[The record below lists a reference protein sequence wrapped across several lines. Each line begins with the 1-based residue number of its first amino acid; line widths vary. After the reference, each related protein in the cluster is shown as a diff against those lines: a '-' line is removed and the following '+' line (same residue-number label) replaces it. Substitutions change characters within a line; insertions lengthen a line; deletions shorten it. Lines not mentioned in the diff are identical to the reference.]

1 MNQYFLPTNTILII
15 VFVGSIGLYIMSFFV
30 VSLLDCKDAV
40 RMTPE
45 ECEKH
50 FSFGWNFV
58 LPIVTFSAGTFFL
71 IVAPQLF
78 KTARREQKV

>member
-1 MNQYFLPTNTILII
+1 MSQIFLPTNTILII
-15 VFVGSIGLYIMSFFV
+15 VIVGSIGLYTMSFFML
-30 VSLLDCKDAV
+30 SLLDCKDAV
-40 RMTPE
+40 SMTPE

-58 LPIVTFSAGTFFL
+58 LPIVTFSAGTFCL